1 MSCRKGM
8 EYLISKKAIISSC
21 VAVSFCA
28 TQVLA
33 TDSILNDSVSDK
45 NEIANEGLS
54 TESKIQKRKIIVTG
68 TRIKRIDINSLSPL
82 ISISR
87 AEIDK
92 QGYANIKDVISN
104 LTQNA
109 GGTIDNSFTFGFTPG
124 ASAVNLRGVGFGQT
138 LTLIDGRRLPIY
150 PIGISGTTNFVD
162 LSSIPMAFVER
173 IDVLTDGASAIY
185 GSDAVAGVI
194 NIITRKDIEGIS
206 TSYRTS
212 ITSDGGYDTQRFNLL
227 TGAKN
232 GDTQLDIIID
242 YWKQQP
248 LWASDRNY
256 AKSDVSNSRGNYSFG
271 GASFISLQSD
281 LIVQDPNCGSD
292 SGALNGEGIA
302 NVNLPVYTLN
312 DTWCGFDRSKY
323 RQLIA
328 PQERFSV
335 MARVSYEVNED
346 ISFFS
351 RVGMTNS
358 NTKSQTEPNFY
369 GGGLLTGFGSLVPN
383 NGGLVLAGADNNP
396 TNGTGQEE
404 AGVFIRRLTEFGPRK
419 SEIKNNSI
427 NFLAGLNGELYDGQ
441 FDWELGVAYNNTQL
455 DIESNNIL
463 LSGLNSAVEN
473 GLDLFQPIPQSV
485 VEQLGFMANKKAES
499 TNKLIDFSIS
509 GDLDFSL
516 DGGPVKFAFA
526 LEHVKEDYF
535 DRPDTFVNNG
545 DAFDGSTSGEGSRK
559 HMGVG
564 GELSF
569 PFTSNLE
576 MDIALRWDDYQ
587 DKSAVGSAFSP
598 RVAIAYKITDKVL
611 TRFSWGK
618 SFRAPD
624 MQKLFGGFTSA
635 FSDIIDPDSPSN
647 PGEVV
652 QSVQVFSGSN
662 IDLSEEK
669 GVNFNLG
676 VAWEITDQ
684 LNLNIDIYDIS
695 LSEIVAE
702 PSAQFIVNA
711 CSEFDLLCDFIQRD
725 STGSLNGADAFIVT
739 FPINF
744 AKQQT
749 RGVDFSADYKWF
761 NSFGDW
767 QAKLAT
773 TWIQSFYFQVVQGID
788 KVDNIG
794 LGLYPEYRTNLMLD
808 WQGENKG
815 ATVKLNYIDKVGGQ
829 FCIDCQSN
837 EYIDAWTTI
846 DANFRYHY
854 SEFTQLSIGINNLLN
869 KRPPEDP
876 TQNNW
881 PWYANAGSYYN
892 PLGRELYLQLNMN
905 F

>member
-473 GLDLFQPIPQSV
+473 GLDLFQPIPQNV

-516 DGGPVKFAFA
+516 DGG
-526 LEHVKEDYF
+526 
-535 DRPDTFVNNG
+535 
-545 DAFDGSTSGEGSRK
+545 
-559 HMGVG
+559 
-564 GELSF
+564 
-569 PFTSNLE
+569 
-576 MDIALRWDDYQ
+576 
-587 DKSAVGSAFSP
+587 
-598 RVAIAYKITDKVL
+598 
-611 TRFSWGK
+611 
-618 SFRAPD
+618 
-624 MQKLFGGFTSA
+624 
-635 FSDIIDPDSPSN
+635 
-647 PGEVV
+647 
-652 QSVQVFSGSN
+652 
-662 IDLSEEK
+662 
-669 GVNFNLG
+669 
-676 VAWEITDQ
+676 
-684 LNLNIDIYDIS
+684 
-695 LSEIVAE
+695 
-702 PSAQFIVNA
+702 
-711 CSEFDLLCDFIQRD
+711 
-725 STGSLNGADAFIVT
+725 
-739 FPINF
+739 
-744 AKQQT
+744 
-749 RGVDFSADYKWF
+749 
-761 NSFGDW
+761 
-767 QAKLAT
+767 
-773 TWIQSFYFQVVQGID
+773 
-788 KVDNIG
+788 
-794 LGLYPEYRTNLMLD
+794 
-808 WQGENKG
+808 
-815 ATVKLNYIDKVGGQ
+815 
-829 FCIDCQSN
+829 
-837 EYIDAWTTI
+837 
-846 DANFRYHY
+846 
-854 SEFTQLSIGINNLLN
+854 NLLS
-869 KRPPEDP
+869 
-876 TQNNW
+876 Q
-881 PWYANAGSYYN
+881 
-892 PLGRELYLQLNMN
+892 
-905 F
+905 